1 MKQLFRILLAAT
13 TIAAMAWACKKTQP
27 EQPKPQ
33 PEPKKDT
40 TFVLEAVVTG
50 EANFDGTGEISYTV
64 KSIKKIKEKEEFMPW
79 TMEFS
84 TDGGQSWTTEKPE
97 FVTLITKEEN
107 GDLTA
112 KAYTATFTAQE
123 KTLQTSDIILKAK
136 PVLSNVDLSTV
147 DIHGEKLAAG
157 QSTANCYV
165 IHNPGT
171 YRFPTIYG
179 NAKKNGQNNESA
191 YKTDKSGNNILKT
204 FLGAKGEITKP
215 EIDGIANACLI
226 WQDTKDLISD
236 IKFADNYVSFAVKK
250 ETIHNGNA
258 IIAVRDNDGT
268 ILWSWHIWVT
278 ERDLHPVEVENFQNE
293 KYNFMP
299 VNLGWCGFGNEWY
312 APREV
317 KARLKQEGG
326 KTVDLTFNQKQEVL
340 ANDYDIKNGN
350 SPYYQWGRKDPML
363 PGDGITAGNGKDKE
377 CFTTED
383 QYQFAYKEHGE
394 ELNTDDIKEYI
405 RNPHKFNIKKEMDG
419 VYYNLWNV
427 NNETTELNDEVVIK
441 TVYDPSPV
449 GYSLPAPNAFTGFT
463 TTGQNSNNAS
473 ELNVEGDFDKGWLFY
488 SKANKTGSTMFFP
501 AGGFRNNTSGALNYV
516 SGFGYTQAAG
526 PNSTSRGRALN
537 LYSGRVS
544 PLGYNNRSY
553 GFAVRCAEEK

>member
-33 PEPKKDT
+33 PEPKKET

-97 FVTLITKEEN
+97 FVTLITKKEEN

-112 KAYTATFTAQE
+112 KAYTATFAAQE
-123 KTLQTSDIILKAK
+123 KTLQTSDIILKGREVK
-136 PVLSNVDLSTV
+136 NNVDLSMV
-147 DIHGEKLAAG
+147 DIHGEKLTSG
-157 QSTANCYV
+157 QSTANCYI

-171 YRFPTIYG
+171 YKFPTIYG

-191 YKTDKSGNNILKT
+191 YKSSKTGNANVLENFIKAD
-204 FLGAKGEITKP
+204 GNVIDKP
-215 EIDGIANACLI
+215 EIEGITNACLI

-326 KTVDLTFNQKQEVL
+326 KTVNLTFNQKQEVL

-350 SPYYQWGRKDPML
+350 NPYYQWGRKDPML
-363 PGDGITAGNGKDKE
+363 PGDGITAGNGKDKT
-377 CFTTED
+377 CYTTD
-383 QYQFAYKEHGE
+383 TQYAFQHKG
-394 ELNTDDIKEYI
+394 LNTADIKEYI
-405 RNPHKFNIKKEMDG
+405 RNPHKFNIKWEMDG

-427 NNETTELNDEVVIK
+427 NNETTELNDNVVIK

-449 GYSLPAPNAFTGFT
+449 GYSLPAPNAFTRFT
-463 TTGQNSNNAS
+463 TTGGNTDNPA
-473 ELNVEGDFDKGWLFY
+473 EFNVKGNFNKGWDFY
-488 SKANKTGSTMFFP
+488 CKPGKQGSTIFFPACGSRTYKTGSLSNVT
-501 AGGFRNNTSGALNYV
+501 ARGFYWV
-516 SGFGYTQAAG
+516 AG
-526 PNSTSRGRALN
+526 PSNKSRGRYLFFH
-537 LYSGRVS
+537 SGSVG
-544 PLGYNNRSY
+544 PLHSEGRSF
-553 GFAVRCAEEK
+553 GFTVRPAQEK